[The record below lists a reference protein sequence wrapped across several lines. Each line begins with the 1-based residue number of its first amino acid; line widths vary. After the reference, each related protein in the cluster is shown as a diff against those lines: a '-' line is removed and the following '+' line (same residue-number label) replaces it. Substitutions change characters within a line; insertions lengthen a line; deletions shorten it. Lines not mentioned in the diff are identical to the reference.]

1 MTSALLIFLN
11 GEKSARMRCLHCGK
25 DIDESLL
32 PSGLTYCPYCGQN
45 LQSSLGERFLNE
57 MSFCPYC
64 GKELSV
70 KASFCPYCGKEL
82 DGKVNFCPYCGR
94 ELARRIITYEEK
106 QEASKPTDF
115 RAKPIKSIIKIPISM
130 RRQDKLYKQWTKYA
144 DLPPED
150 VPSGEIPRDMPV
162 REGINLRRLPV
173 LYILLGVCIV
183 ILVVGFTLLI
193 VKSC

>member
-1 MTSALLIFLN
+1 
-11 GEKSARMRCLHCGK
+11 MRCPNCGK
-25 DIDESLL
+25 DIDESLFL
-32 PSGLTYCPYCGQN
+32 PPLTYCPYCGQN
-45 LQSSLGERFLNE
+45 LEASGREQASKEIL
-57 MSFCPYC
+57 FCPYC
-64 GKELSV
+64 GKELS
-70 KASFCPYCGKEL
+70 
-82 DGKVNFCPYCGR
+82 GKVNFCPYCGR
-94 ELARRIITYEEK
+94 EVAKRITTREEE
-106 QEASKPTDF
+106 QEASKPADF

-193 VKSC
+193 MKSC